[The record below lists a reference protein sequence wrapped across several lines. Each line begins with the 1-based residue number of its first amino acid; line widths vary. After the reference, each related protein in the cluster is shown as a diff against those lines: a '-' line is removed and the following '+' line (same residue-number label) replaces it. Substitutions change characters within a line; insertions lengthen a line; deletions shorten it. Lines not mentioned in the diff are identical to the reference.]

1 MNRSS
6 TPPPATKPRSNTT
19 VAVNHDLSL
28 PMYPLVASDT
38 ISTRPRARSSSLST
52 GRDRSNSTSE
62 VQVTGSKTGKVRE
75 KQRNWH
81 AFIMIF
87 LFESHFIMPKKNL
100 FEIYKLIQI
109 AFVAQI
115 FGKIKILFFFAVR
128 TEEDENSPH
137 WKRVQ
142 YYRWNAL

>member
-75 KQRNWH
+75 KQRNWLLPDLSVWISFH
-81 AFIMIF
+81 YAKKKTFLKSTNSFNLLLLLKYLEKSIF
-87 LFESHFIMPKKNL
+87 
-100 FEIYKLIQI
+100 
-109 AFVAQI
+109 
-115 FGKIKILFFFAVR
+115 FFFAVR